1 MQPEVLLHWLRVQ
14 VDPADSTYMPSLMI
28 VSGGD
33 NLSGLKEI
41 VTANLSSTDRV
52 VTLLSNLKEFYRFDI
67 LNAFTSF

>member
-1 MQPEVLLHWLRVQ
+1 MQPEVLLHSLRVQ

-33 NLSGLKEI
+33 NLSCLKEI
-41 VTANLSSTDRV
+41 VTVNLSSTDRV